1 MQKKQKQEKKKK
13 KQKTNSK
20 WAGPFG
26 LQQREEGP
34 RRLVPDAKGVK

>member
-1 MQKKQKQEKKKK
+1 MKQKQEKKKK
-13 KQKTNSK
+13 KKKQKTSSK

-26 LQQREEGP
+26 LQRTEEDT